1 MVSHVL
7 YLETTLNNF
16 NNKVVLVTGAGN
28 GIGRATALAFAQQQ
42 AKVVVADINHADG
55 NETVAL
61 ITQAGGT
68 ATFIPCDVTKDL
80 EVQAMVDGTIDTYG
94 QLDIAFNNAGV
105 EIEQSKLADGEE
117 SIYDTIMDVNVK
129 GVWRCMKYQ
138 IPAMLKQSKSAIVN
152 TASVAGLGAA
162 PKMSIYSA
170 SKHAV
175 IGLTKS
181 AAVEYGKKG
190 LRVNAVCPAIIDTD
204 MFKRAAESDPRKAQ
218 YAATLHP
225 VGRIGQPEEVA
236 AAVLYLCSDLAGFT
250 TGVALPVDGGATA
263 I

>member
-1 MVSHVL
+1 MKA
-7 YLETTLNNF
+7 LNNF
-16 NNKVVLVTGAGN
+16 TDKVVLITGAGN
-28 GIGRATALAFAQQQ
+28 GIGRATALAFGQQG
-42 AKVVVADINHADG
+42 ASVVVADMSRSAG
-55 NETVAL
+55 EETTAL
-61 ITQAGGT
+61 ITQAGGI
-68 ATFIPCDVTKDL
+68 ATFILCDVTKDQD
-80 EVQAMVDGTIDTYG
+80 VQSMVDGTIETYG
-94 QLDIAFNNAGV
+94 KLDIAFNNAGI
-105 EIEQSKLADGEE
+105 EIESSKLADGDEAT
-117 SIYDTIMDVNVK
+117 YDKIMDVNVK

-138 IPAMLKQSKSAIVN
+138 IPALLKQSNSAIVN
-152 TASVAGLGAA
+152 TASIAGLGAA

-190 LRVNAVCPAIIDTD
+190 LRVNAICPAVIDTE
-204 MFKRAAESDPRKAQ
+204 MFRRATENDPQKEQ
-218 YAATLHP
+218 YVRSLHP

-250 TGVALPVDGGATA
+250 TGVALPIDGGATS